1 MPSLVGSEMC
11 IRDRSNA
18 FEATSGARSFAS
30 SRITRRS
37 KALAK
42 WEIKMRESSGDS
54 SFSSRSTTPSST
66 ARAAPTEMPISC
78 HVCQSLLRNTTA
90 LELAASP
97 PRNMAASSS
106 SSLWTLHPFL
116 YDPRCW
122 LEWAGTSP
130 RERCF
135 GGLPFASSDFRDFR
149 AHGPRMRIDD
159 LSASNE
165 RFIARVTAT
174 VTIDDCRS
182 GRGEM
187 FPAAGTV
194 FASVFTLSLIHI

>member
-1 MPSLVGSEMC
+1 MSQFSGGS
-11 IRDRSNA
+11 R
-18 FEATSGARSFAS
+18 F
-30 SRITRRS
+30 SR
-37 KALAK
+37 
-42 WEIKMRESSGDS
+42 
-54 SFSSRSTTPSST
+54 RSTTPSST

-194 FASVFTLSLIHI
+194 FASVFTVPSEGGTGSEEAPAAATSVARHAPSSSSTSQRADSTAITDPAAFAP